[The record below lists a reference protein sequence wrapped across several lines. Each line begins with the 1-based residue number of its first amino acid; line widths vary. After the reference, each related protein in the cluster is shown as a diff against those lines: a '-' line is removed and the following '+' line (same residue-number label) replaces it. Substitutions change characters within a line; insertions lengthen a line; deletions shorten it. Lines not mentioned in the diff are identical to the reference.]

1 MDDMQL
7 FTNIANVINENG
19 VAVDDWD
26 TKLIINGMPVIYRDG
41 GGGCSLSI
49 IIPNVLDVCDRG
61 GKPLTY
67 YTGTREQ
74 LIMLAR
80 MLNIIE

>member
-7 FTNIANVINENG
+7 FTKIANVIKQNG
-19 VAVDDWD
+19 VVVNNWNV
-26 TKLIINGMPVIYRDG
+26 KMVINGMPVIYRNEDG
-41 GGGCSLSI
+41 GYNLSI
-49 IIPNVLDVCDRG
+49 IIPNVLNVCDPY